1 MTTELHA
8 LATARSTTRLTD
20 DDISTHVRNLG
31 APWHVADA
39 SLTYDAEPSSMR
51 ESATLVTQ
59 AADIAEQLNHHPDM
73 TVGYHRLRITI
84 TTHDSGGLTA
94 LDFAFAAQ
102 LELWRRAQTQ

>member
-1 MTTELHA
+1 MAAAH
-8 LATARSTTRLTD
+8 STTRLTAH
-20 DDISTHVRNLG
+20 DIATLVHNLG

-39 SLTYDAEPSSMR
+39 SLTYDAKPSSMR
-51 ESATLVTQ
+51 DSATLATQ
-59 AADIAEQLNHHPDM
+59 AADIAERLNHHPDLAI
-73 TVGYHRLRITI
+73 GYHRLNITI

>member
-1 MTTELHA
+1 MTSELHA
-8 LATARSTTRLTD
+8 MAADRSTTRLTAPH
-20 DDISTHVRNLG
+20 IATLVSNLG
-31 APWHVADA
+31 APWRVVDA

-59 AADIAEQLNHHPDM
+59 AADIAEQLNHHPDI

-84 TTHDSGGLTA
+84 TTHDSGGLTG

-102 LELWRRAQTQ
+102 LELWRRARAQ